1 MIVGVIE
8 ELNLFQ
14 ICVSSWLAFNIYVI
28 ALSMH
33 GSLFVLH
40 VTCFCFCRFEARA
53 SHHNHTVCQFFL
65 CWCWP
70 VTSNNLRIIAWD
82 WVMISLIDL
91 WPIRYFNATLAASM
105 QCRTLILP
113 FIKKLGFTQQCL
125 ISNFPWLVV
134 ILSIF
139 FRNPFYII
147 YLDKKHPIALAC
159 IANRVTDLYFPLSL
173 NVFVY
178 AHVNVGVFTRT
189 PFLPYPVW
197 CHLSLQRMDGATDV
211 DAWLYF
217 PGLKVRIENWSLFFF
232 FDNFCLFWWR

>member
-1 MIVGVIE
+1 
-8 ELNLFQ
+8 
-14 ICVSSWLAFNIYVI
+14 
-28 ALSMH
+28 MH

-159 IANRVTDLYFPLSL
+159 IANRVTDLFPLFFKCPRVRPCECGCIHEDTL
-173 NVFVY
+173 
-178 AHVNVGVFTRT
+178 FT
-189 PFLPYPVW
+189 
-197 CHLSLQRMDGATDV
+197 LSRLVSFISSADG
-211 DAWLYF
+211 
-217 PGLKVRIENWSLFFF
+217 S
-232 FDNFCLFWWR
+232 